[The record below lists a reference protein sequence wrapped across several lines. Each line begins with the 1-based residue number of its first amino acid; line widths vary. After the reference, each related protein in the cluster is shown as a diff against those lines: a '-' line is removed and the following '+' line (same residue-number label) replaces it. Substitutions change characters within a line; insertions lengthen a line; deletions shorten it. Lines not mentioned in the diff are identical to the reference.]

1 MTTTHSP
8 TPGRTSVACAG
19 LLALALALT
28 ACGASDDVA
37 PAGSTGTAGAS
48 APAAKGDPDVVAL
61 VPKAVA
67 DKGELVVGTEAQ
79 YPPFEFYDTDNKTI
93 IGFDPDVAAEVADL
107 MGLRLTLSDASF
119 DSIIPSLASGRYDL
133 GMSGFTVTAERIKQV
148 DFVTYYYEGDGLL
161 VKPGNPQSLAID
173 TTLCGV
179 KVAVLKGS
187 TQNLA
192 SIPALNKDCAA
203 AGKSAVAAS
212 VVPGSNDL
220 ALALQSN
227 RVAAVLTDGTNAGYT
242 AKQSAGKFEV
252 AAGQP
257 FNPAPFGIASAKSN
271 DLGKAVQKAL
281 ETMVADGSY
290 QKILDKWGMSAGAID
305 TAKINEVS
313 D

>member
-1 MTTTHSP
+1 M
-8 TPGRTSVACAG
+8 
-19 LLALALALT
+19 
-28 ACGASDDVA
+28 
-37 PAGSTGTAGAS
+37 
-48 APAAKGDPDVVAL
+48 VAL

-173 TTLCGV
+173 STLCGV